1 MEASNVHPQI
11 MRRTLLLFAET
22 ILRPVIRMLL
32 RFGLSYPEFNQISRK
47 LFVSVAMQEPEFRI
61 PRRRHQYKSRVA
73 LLTALSRKEV
83 LRLLE
88 AKRPVDDAE
97 LQQSNRAARVL
108 DGWLHD
114 SRFLDERGEP
124 LPLPFKA
131 ADGRRSFSLLVADY
145 SGDIPPRAVLDELLA
160 TMTCAT
166 FGDDD
171 IRIVR
176 REYVARAFDVETMTA
191 AAMRATAYLGKVDS
205 QLAGVESLRD
215 WQEPG
220 VAARAR
226 VAHIA

>member
-1 MEASNVHPQI
+1 MEGSNIHPQV

-32 RFGLSYPEFNQISRK
+32 RFGLSYPEFNQIARK
-47 LFVSVAMQEPEFRI
+47 LFVDVAMQEPEFRI
-61 PRRRHQYKSRVA
+61 PRRRRQYKSRVA

-108 DGWLHD
+108 EGWLHD
-114 SRFLDERGEP
+114 SRFLNERGEP

-131 ADGRRSFSLLVADY
+131 ADGRRSFSVLVADY
-145 SGDIPPRAVLDELLA
+145 SGDIPPRAIFDELLA
-160 TMTCAT
+160 TNTCTA

-171 IRIVR
+171 IRVVR
-176 REYVARAFDVETMTA
+176 HQYVARNFDVEIMAA
-191 AAMRATAYLGKVDS
+191 AAMRATAYLGKIDG
-205 QLAGVESLRD
+205 QLAGVEATRERA
-215 WQEPG
+215 EPG
-220 VAARAR
+220 VYTREPL
-226 VAHIA
+226 AHSA